1 MGSVRAETYRPVAG
15 ESRSRNQTS
24 NMNPTRNIVQSTLG
38 FETWLRGH
46 ISVREPDL
54 EVKHQ
59 FMADDIFLFFR
70 ATFYRWCE
78 RWYAACPSL
87 ANAEQVFAVG
97 DLHIQNFG
105 SWRDGHARL
114 IWGVNDYDEVAM
126 MSFAADL
133 VRLIMS
139 AELASEETPACD
151 LTLAEICECVREGYY
166 AGLKDA
172 PQPFVLE
179 RRHAW
184 LLRLVRAALKE
195 PKFFWRRWLRERTQ
209 AVGEDQVP
217 VALVARLRHAMP
229 KDVPI
234 EFREMQKGVTKGLG
248 SLGHQRFFAYTEH
261 HGGPVAVEGKSM
273 APSAVLWA
281 TGKSGK
287 DIHTDRLLK
296 GPGRPSTPHTSTHE
310 GWLVRPIMS
319 DCGRIDLAELQ
330 LEETAQE
337 INFDQERL
345 LFAMGYET
353 ANLHQLSKGREEL
366 SDRLKS
372 IKVGALKQAA
382 LSMLELLQED
392 FKMWRK
398 YWRER
403 QKAAGAP

>member
-1 MGSVRAETYRPVAG
+1 VRAETNRTIVG
-15 ESRSRNQTS
+15 ESRIRNRTS
-24 NMNPTRNIVQSTLG
+24 KMNPTRNIVQSTLG

-46 ISVREPDL
+46 ISVRETDL
-54 EVKHQ
+54 EAKHQ

-139 AELASEETPACD
+139 AELASEEMPASD
-151 LTLAEICECVREGYY
+151 LTLVEICECVREGYY
-166 AGLKDA
+166 AGLKGA

-209 AVGEDQVP
+209 AVGEDQIP
-217 VALVARLRHAMP
+217 VALITRLRQAMP

-234 EFREMQKGVTKGLG
+234 EFREMKKGVTKGLG
-248 SLGHQRFFAYTEH
+248 SLGHQRYFAYTEH
-261 HGGPVAVEGKSM
+261 HGGPVAVEGKNM

-296 GPGRPSTPHTSTHE
+296 GTGRPSTPHTSTHE

-330 LEETAQE
+330 LQETGQE

-345 LFAMGYET
+345 LFAMGYEA

-366 SDRLKS
+366 NDRLKS
-372 IKVGALKQAA
+372 VKVGALKQAA

-392 FKMWRK
+392 FRMWRK

-403 QKAAGAP
+403 QKTAGAP

>member
-1 MGSVRAETYRPVAG
+1 MGVSASRNLSPVAG
-15 ESRSRNQTS
+15 ESRSPNRTS
-24 NMNPTRNIVQSTLG
+24 KMNPTRNIVQSTLG

-59 FMADDIFLFFR
+59 FMADDLFMFFR

-126 MSFAADL
+126 MSFAADM

-139 AELASEETPACD
+139 AEVASEETPACD

-195 PKFFWRRWLRERTQ
+195 PKFFWRRWLREKTQ
-209 AVGEDQVP
+209 AVGEDQIP
-217 VALVARLRHAMP
+217 AALAAKMRQAMP

-261 HGGPVAVEGKSM
+261 HGGPVAVEGKNM

-296 GPGRPSTPHTSTHE
+296 GPGRPSTPHTSTQE

-345 LFAMGYET
+345 LFAMGFET
-353 ANLHQLSKGREEL
+353 ANLHQLTKGREEL
-366 SDRLKS
+366 NDRLKS
-372 IKVGALKQAA
+372 VKVGALKQAA
-382 LSMLELLQED
+382 LTMLELLQED

>member
-1 MGSVRAETYRPVAG
+1 
-15 ESRSRNQTS
+15 
-24 NMNPTRNIVQSTLG
+24 MNPTRNIVQSTLG
-38 FETWLRGH
+38 FETWLRGQ

-59 FMADDIFLFFR
+59 FMADDIFMFFR

-139 AELASEETPACD
+139 AEVASEETPACD

-209 AVGEDQVP
+209 PVGEDQVP
-217 VALVARLRHAMP
+217 IALVARLRQAMP

-261 HGGPVAVEGKSM
+261 HGGPVAVEGKNM

-296 GPGRPSTPHTSTHE
+296 GPGRPNTPHTSTHE
-310 GWLVRPIMS
+310 GWLV
-319 DCGRIDLAELQ
+319 
-330 LEETAQE
+330 
-337 INFDQERL
+337 
-345 LFAMGYET
+345 
-353 ANLHQLSKGREEL
+353 
-366 SDRLKS
+366 
-372 IKVGALKQAA
+372 
-382 LSMLELLQED
+382 
-392 FKMWRK
+392 
-398 YWRER
+398 
-403 QKAAGAP
+403 

>member
-1 MGSVRAETYRPVAG
+1 MGLSASRKPRPNVK
-15 ESRSRNQTS
+15 
-24 NMNPTRNIVQSTLG
+24 MNPTRNIVQSTLG

-46 ISVREPDL
+46 ITVREPDL

-59 FMADDIFLFFR
+59 FMADDIFMFFR

-87 ANAEQVFAVG
+87 ANAEQVYAVG

-151 LTLAEICECVREGYY
+151 LTLSEICECVREGYS

-195 PKFFWRRWLRERTQ
+195 PKFFWRRWLREKTQ
-209 AVGEDQVP
+209 AAAEDQIP
-217 VALVARLRHAMP
+217 PPLVARLRQAMP
-229 KDVPI
+229 KDVPV
-234 EFREMQKGVTKGLG
+234 EFREMKKGVTKGLG

-287 DIHTDRLLK
+287 EVHTDRLLK
-296 GPGRPSTPHTSTHE
+296 GTGRPSTPHTSTHE

-330 LEETAQE
+330 LGETAQE

-345 LFAMGYET
+345 LFAMGYEA
-353 ANLHQLSKGREEL
+353 ANLHQLSKSREEL
-366 SDRLKS
+366 NERLKGVR
-372 IKVGALKQAA
+372 VGALKQAA
-382 LSMLELLQED
+382 LTMLELLQED

>member
-1 MGSVRAETYRPVAG
+1 
-15 ESRSRNQTS
+15 
-24 NMNPTRNIVQSTLG
+24 MNPTRNIVQSTLG

-59 FMADDIFLFFR
+59 FMADDIFMFFR

-87 ANAEQVFAVG
+87 ANAEQVYAVG

-139 AELASEETPACD
+139 AELAAENTPACD
-151 LTLAEICECVREGYY
+151 LTLGEICECVREGYY
-166 AGLKDA
+166 AGLKQA

-184 LLRLVRAALKE
+184 LLRLVRVALKE
-195 PKFFWRRWLRERTQ
+195 PKFFWRRWLREKTQ
-209 AVGEDQVP
+209 AVSEEQIP
-217 VALVARLRHAMP
+217 AALVTRLRQAMP

-234 EFREMQKGVTKGLG
+234 EFREMQKGVIKGLG

-261 HGGPVAVEGKSM
+261 HGGPVAVEGKNM

-296 GPGRPSTPHTSTHE
+296 GLGRPSTPHTSTHE
-310 GWLVRPIMS
+310 SWLVRPIMS

-345 LFAMGYET
+345 LFAMGFET
-353 ANLHQLSKGREEL
+353 ANLHQLTKGREEL
-366 SDRLKS
+366 NDRLKS
-372 IKVGALKQAA
+372 VKVGALKQAA
-382 LSMLELLQED
+382 LSLLELLQED
-392 FKMWRK
+392 FKVWRK

-403 QKAAGAP
+403 QKTAGAP

>member
-1 MGSVRAETYRPVAG
+1 
-15 ESRSRNQTS
+15 
-24 NMNPTRNIVQSTLG
+24 MNPTRNIVQSTLG

-59 FMADDIFLFFR
+59 FMADDIFMFFR

-139 AELASEETPACD
+139 AELASEQTPAGG
-151 LTLAEICECVREGYY
+151 LTLVEICERVREGYY

-195 PKFFWRRWLRERTQ
+195 PKFFCRRWLREKTQ
-209 AVGEDQVP
+209 SVGEDQIP
-217 VALVARLRHAMP
+217 AALVARMRQAMP

-287 DIHTDRLLK
+287 DVHTDRLLK
-296 GPGRPSTPHTSTHE
+296 GPGRPSTPHTSTQE

-330 LEETAQE
+330 LEETVQQ
-337 INFDQERL
+337 INFDRERL
-345 LFAMGYET
+345 LFSMGFET
-353 ANLHQLSKGREEL
+353 ANLHQLTKGREEL

-372 IKVGALKQAA
+372 VKVGALKQAA
-382 LSMLELLQED
+382 LTMLELLQED

-403 QKAAGAP
+403 QRAAGAP